1 MAIKVIIERKAIPG
15 NDLELNRMLMELRA
29 KAVKVK
35 GYISGETLRELD
47 DPNTCIVIATWNTLE
62 DWKAWESNKDRV
74 DVQAKIDALLRAP
87 SKHRVF
93 VYY

>member
-15 NDLELNRMLMELRA
+15 NELELNRLLMELRA
-29 KAVKVK
+29 KAMKVK

-47 DPNTCIVIATWNTLE
+47 DPNTCIVIATWNAIE
-62 DWKAWESNKDRV
+62 DWKAWEGNKERV
-74 DVQAKIDALLRAP
+74 EIQVKIDALLRAP
-87 SKHRVF
+87 AKHRVF

>member
-15 NDLELNRMLMELRA
+15 NELELNRLLMELRA
-29 KAVKVK
+29 KAMKVK

-47 DPNTCIVIATWNTLE
+47 DPNTCIVIATWNTIE
-62 DWKAWESNKDRV
+62 DWKAWESNKERV
-74 DVQAKIDALLRAP
+74 DLQAKIDALLRAP
-87 SKHRVF
+87 AKHRVF

>member
-15 NDLELNRMLMELRA
+15 NDLELNRLLMELRA
-29 KAVKVK
+29 KAMKVK

-47 DPNTCIVIATWNTLE
+47 DPNTCIVIATWNTIE
-62 DWKAWESNKDRV
+62 DWKTWESNKERV
-74 DVQAKIDALLRAP
+74 ELQTRIDALLRAP
-87 SKHRVF
+87 AKHRVF